1 MPLAATILTLSS
13 GHGCFPAR
21 LPAGP
26 FALKTTIQGLAIP
39 LTLSTIYISHTCAL
53 ITHAGS
59 SRRVVLGSKKVF
71 IEGKMAVRLGDPIA
85 CGDSVGPLCSPK
97 VNIG

>member
-1 MPLAATILTLSS
+1 MALAAIATTFST

-26 FALKTTIQGLAIP
+26 FSLKTTISGLPVPLALHTLYIP
-39 LTLSTIYISHTCAL
+39 HSCGL
-53 ITHAGS
+53 IIHAGL
-59 SRRVVLGSKKVF
+59 SRLVIKGSLKVF
-71 IEGKMAVRLGDPIA
+71 IEGRMAVRFLDPIA
-85 CGDSVGPLCSPK
+85 CGDKVGPLCSLK

>member
-1 MPLAATILTLSS
+1 MPLAAIATTFST

-26 FALKTTIQGLAIP
+26 FAKKTTIQGLPIP
-39 LTLSTIYISHTCAL
+39 LALHTIYITHSCGL
-53 ITHAGS
+53 IIHAGL
-59 SRRVVLGSKKVF
+59 SRLVSLGSKKVF
-71 IEGKMAVRLGDPIA
+71 IEGRMAVRFLDPIA
-85 CGDSVGPLCSPK
+85 CGDKVGPLCSPK

>member
-1 MPLAATILTLSS
+1 MPNAATSITFST

-26 FALKTTIQGLAIP
+26 FALKTTIQGLPIP
-39 LTLSTIYISHTCAL
+39 LALYTIYITHSCGL
-53 ITHAGS
+53 IVHAGA
-59 SRRVVLGSKKVF
+59 SRIIALGSLKVF
-71 IEGKMAVRLGDPIA
+71 IEGKMAVRFLDPIA
-85 CGDSVGPLCSPK
+85 CGDKVGPLCSTK

>member
-1 MPLAATILTLSS
+1 MPLAALTTTLSS
-13 GHGCFPAR
+13 GHGCWPAR

-26 FALKTTIQGLAIP
+26 FSLKTTINGLPVP
-39 LTLSTIYISHTCAL
+39 LVNYTIYISHICGL
-53 ITHAGS
+53 IVHSGAY
-59 SRRVVLGSKKVF
+59 RRVVLGSKKVF
-71 IEGKMAVRLGDPIA
+71 IEGKNAVRLGDPIA

>member
-1 MPLAATILTLSS
+1 
-13 GHGCFPAR
+13 
-21 LPAGP
+21 
-26 FALKTTIQGLAIP
+26 
-39 LTLSTIYISHTCAL
+39 
-53 ITHAGS
+53 
-59 SRRVVLGSKKVF
+59 VVLGSKKVF